1 MSDAVFKEER
11 LKQILRECGSA
22 AVAFSGGVDSAYLL
36 SVAAEVLRNRCA
48 ALTARAVFFPER
60 EQTEADAFCR
70 ERGIRQIFVPVDIL
84 SVPGVA
90 ENPKDRCYLC
100 KRALFTRMQG
110 IAASEGFA
118 CLCEGSNLDDLGDY
132 RPGLRAIAELGVR
145 SPLREAGLSK
155 AEIRKLSKRRG
166 LSTWKKPSFAC
177 LASRFVYGEALTEAA
192 LRRTEAAEALLADL
206 GFSQYR
212 VRVHGD
218 LARIEVLPE
227 ELSLLMEEPVRSQ
240 VHRALKDLGF
250 AYVSADLG
258 GYRTGSMNQLLK
270 SEAPFSV
277 VPRSTVLYNEK
288 Q

>member
-1 MSDAVFKEER
+1 MSDAFLKEEQ
-11 LKQILRECGSA
+11 LKEILKECGSA

-36 SVAAEVLRNRCA
+36 SVAAEVLKDQCA
-48 ALTARAVFFPER
+48 ALTAKAVFFPER

-70 ERGIRQIFVPVDIL
+70 ERGIRQIRIPIDIL
-84 SVPGVA
+84 LVPGVA

-100 KRALFTRMQG
+100 KRALFTKMQD
-110 IAASEGFA
+110 IAAAEGFA
-118 CLCEGSNLDDLGDY
+118 VLCEGSNLDDLGDY

-155 AEIRKLSKRRG
+155 AEIRALSKSRD
-166 LSTWKKPSFAC
+166 LPTWQKPSFAC
-177 LASRFVYGEALTEAA
+177 LASRFVYGEALTEEG

-227 ELSLLMEEPVRSQ
+227 DLSRLMEKPVRRK
-240 VHRALKDLGF
+240 VHEALKELGF
-250 AYVSADLG
+250 SYVCADLG
-258 GYRTGSMNQLLK
+258 GYRTGSMNSFL
-270 SEAPFSV
+270 E
-277 VPRSTVLYNEK
+277 R
-288 Q
+288 